1 MAVTEVKVR
10 LDGVRLDA
18 RRRCGGRFEPVAS
31 VRVPEVAQV
40 YRISPSWG
48 EAVPCSEAERGRWE
62 EAARA
67 YLTTLSRAL
76 EELYRAHGGSAAGVK
91 VDLVD
96 GSGFWRVLGAP
107 RWWPGWKRRAVERSE
122 RAQRAFVAEAERA
135 AEAYRPVR
143 EELDRRVAEQRE
155 VRRQARLALEREA
168 RRRRAVLEEVAA
180 RRVWRYVVEGEE
192 TAVVRVGRAGPEPAE
207 FSAAEPQEPL
217 TARELEEA
225 LFAVARERGATAQF
239 RWDEGAR
246 AVVEEECRAGQV
258 EVTFGQWWR
267 EMTWYGWADGPFG
280 PRPVLPN
287 PRPTDPG
294 SRGIGGTGGSGTGG
308 FTGGHGYGLGFGF
321 GGY

>member
-18 RRRCGGRFEPVAS
+18 QRRCGGRFEPVAS
-31 VRVPEVAQV
+31 VELPEVAQV

-48 EAVPCSEAERGRWE
+48 EAVPCSAAEQERWE

-67 YLTTLSRAL
+67 YLTSLSRAL

-91 VDLVD
+91 VDLVES
-96 GSGFWRVLGAP
+96 SGFWHGLGAP
-107 RWWPGWKRRAVERSE
+107 RRWPGWKRRAVERSE

-155 VRRQARLALEREA
+155 VRRQAQLAREQEA

-180 RRVWRYVVEGEE
+180 QRVWRYTVDGAE
-192 TAVVRVGRAGPEPAE
+192 VRVGQVGAGPVGD
-207 FSAAEPQEPL
+207 SADEPQDPL
-217 TARELEEA
+217 TARELEDA
-225 LFAVARERGATAQF
+225 LFALAGEPGAVAAQF
-239 RWDEGAR
+239 RWDDAAR
-246 AVVEEECRAGQV
+246 AAVEEECRAQG
-258 EVTFGQWWR
+258 VTVAFGQWWR
-267 EMTWYGWADGPFG
+267 EVTRHGWADGPSG
-280 PRPVLPN
+280 PRPVLPG
-287 PRPTDPG
+287 PRSTG
-294 SRGIGGTGGSGTGG
+294 SGFRGIGGTGGSGTGG
-308 FTGGHGYGLGFGF
+308 FTGGHSYFGF